1 MVINWLTK
9 KKYYILYTTD
19 KNDTTAKA
27 TAYLL
32 LNNV

>member
-1 MVINWLTK
+1 MIDQLTK
-9 KKYYILYTTD
+9 KKHYILYTTD
-19 KNDTTAKA
+19 KNDTTAET